1 MTTHTS
7 DSSPAEPR
15 RSSHSLICALSLT
28 ILPLFLLAGCRKAV
42 ISDTQLTT
50 NVQAALAAD
59 PAISKQPIQATVQ
72 SGVVS
77 LAGNVSDD
85 TARSVAAE
93 DAARVPGVKEV
104 VNNLAVAGMPVPPTV
119 TSPAHP
125 DFARP
130 TTPEEQQQIASH
142 GTLAPPS
149 KSAPPPPQPV
159 YHDVTLQ
166 PGAEIPVR
174 INETLDSQNT
184 ATGSTFTGVVTREV
198 VSNGFVVIPVG
209 TAVRGTVVEAKDAT
223 HFKGSSLL
231 AIQLTAMRRHGNAV
245 PLSTDVYSI
254 AGKGRGM
261 NSVEK
266 IGGGAAIGAVLG
278 GIFGGGGGA
287 AIGAAAGG
295 GGGAAWQGFTR
306 GQQVR
311 LPSETLIRFHLN
323 SPLTIR
329 TAQQP
334 SNYPASGYPSQGS
347 QSSGYPSQ
355 GYQNQGYPQQGP
367 SQGYPNQGYPQQG
380 PSQGYQNQGYPQQGP
395 SQGYQNQG
403 YQNQGQPQGYPPQ

>member
-1 MTTHTS
+1 MTTHIS
-7 DSSPAEPR
+7 DTSPAEPR
-15 RSSHSLICALSLT
+15 RSSRASRFFFRAMSLT
-28 ILPLFLLAGCRKAV
+28 IVPLFLLAGCRKAV

-59 PAISKQPIQATVQ
+59 PAISQQPIRATVQ

-77 LAGNVSDD
+77 LTGNVSDD

-93 DAARVPGVKEV
+93 DTARVPGVKEV
-104 VNNLAVAGMPVPPTV
+104 VNDLAVAGMPVPPTV
-119 TSPAHP
+119 TSPSNP
-125 DFARP
+125 EYARP
-130 TTPEEQQQIASH
+130 TTPREQQQIATN
-142 GTLAPPS
+142 GTLTPPAT
-149 KSAPPPPQPV
+149 SAPPPPQPV

-166 PGAEIPVR
+166 PGADIPVR
-174 INETLDSQNT
+174 INETLDSETT
-184 ATGSTFTGVVTREV
+184 APGSTFTGVVTREV
-198 VSNGFVVIPVG
+198 VSNGYVVIPMG
-209 TAVRGTVVEAKDAT
+209 TAVRGTVVDAKDAT

-245 PLSTDVYSI
+245 PLSTDVFSV
-254 AGKGRGM
+254 AGKGRGR
-261 NSVEK
+261 NSIEK

-287 AIGAAAGG
+287 AIGAVAGG

-311 LPSETLIRFHLN
+311 IPSETLVRFRLN

-334 SNYPASGYPSQGS
+334 SNYPASAD
-347 QSSGYPSQ
+347 PSQ
-355 GYQNQGYPQQGP
+355 GYQNQGQPQP
-367 SQGYPNQGYPQQG
+367 QGYQNQGYPSQG
-380 PSQGYQNQGYPQQGP
+380 PSQGYQNQGYPQQ
-395 SQGYQNQG
+395 S
-403 YQNQGQPQGYPPQ
+403 QPQSYPPQ

>member
-1 MTTHTS
+1 MTTYTS
-7 DSSPAEPR
+7 DLSSAEPH
-15 RSSHSLICALSLT
+15 RSSRASRSLTRALSLS
-28 ILPLFLLAGCRKAV
+28 ILPLLLLVGCRKAV

-59 PAISKQPIQATVQ
+59 SAISQQPIRATAQ

-77 LAGNVSDD
+77 LTGNVSDD

-104 VNNLAVAGMPVPPTV
+104 VNDLAVAGMPVPPTV
-119 TSPAHP
+119 TAPSHP

-130 TTPEEQQQIASH
+130 TTPQEQQQIASH

-149 KSAPPPPQPV
+149 KSTPAPPQPV
-159 YHDVTLQ
+159 YHDVTLR

-174 INETLDSQNT
+174 ITETLDSQTT

-311 LPSETLIRFHLN
+311 LPSETLIRFHLT

-334 SNYPASGYPSQGS
+334 SNYPPAGNQN
-347 QSSGYPSQ
+347 Q
-355 GYQNQGYPQQGP
+355 GYQNQGYPQQGQP
-367 SQGYPNQGYPQQG
+367 QGYQNQGYPQQG
-380 PSQGYQNQGYPQQGP
+380 PSQGYQNQGYPQQG
-395 SQGYQNQG
+395 
-403 YQNQGQPQGYPPQ
+403 QPQQGYPQQ

>member
-7 DSSPAEPR
+7 DLSPAEQTR
-15 RSSHSLICALSLT
+15 FSRSIANALSLA
-28 ILPLFLLAGCRKAV
+28 IFPMLLLAGCHKAA

-59 PAISKQPIQATVQ
+59 PAISQQPIRATVQ

-104 VNNLAVAGMPVPPTV
+104 VNDLAVAGMPVPPTV
-119 TSPAHP
+119 TSPSHP

-130 TTPEEQQQIASH
+130 TTPQEQQQIASH
-142 GTLAPPS
+142 GTLAPPAA
-149 KSAPPPPQPV
+149 SAPAPPQPV

-174 INETLDSQNT
+174 ITETLDSQNT
-184 ATGSTFTGVVTREV
+184 PSGSTFTGVVTREV
-198 VSNGFVVIPVG
+198 ISNGFVVIPMG

-287 AIGAAAGG
+287 AIGAVAGG

-306 GQQVR
+306 GQQVQI
-311 LPSETLIRFHLN
+311 PSETLIRFHLN

-334 SNYPASGYPSQGS
+334 SSYPPAGYQNQGY
-347 QSSGYPSQ
+347 QQQGPQQGYQNQGYQQQGPQQGYQNQGYQQQGPQQGYQNQGYQQQGPQQ

-367 SQGYPNQGYPQQG
+367 Q
-380 PSQGYQNQGYPQQGP
+380 
-395 SQGYQNQG
+395 
-403 YQNQGQPQGYPPQ
+403 QGYPPQ

>member
-1 MTTHTS
+1 MTPRPS
-7 DSSPAEPR
+7 DPLALSD
-15 RSSHSLICALSLT
+15 RSSAKPIRSSRTHRSLT
-28 ILPLFLLAGCRKAV
+28 VPLSVAVLPLLLLAGCRKAAV
-42 ISDTQLTT
+42 SDPQLTT
-50 NVQAALAAD
+50 NVQAALSGD
-59 PAISKQPIQATVQ
+59 PAISQQPIQATVQ

-104 VNNLAVAGMPVPPTV
+104 VNNLTVAGMSVPPTI

-125 DFARP
+125 EIARP
-130 TTPEEQQQIASH
+130 TTPEEQQQIATH

-149 KSAPPPPQPV
+149 ASAPPPPQPV

-184 ATGSTFTGVVTREV
+184 PTGSTFTGVVTREV
-198 VSNGFVVIPVG
+198 VSNGFVIIPQG

-245 PLSTDVYSI
+245 PLSTDVYSL
-254 AGKGRGM
+254 AGKGRGV

-278 GIFGGGGGA
+278 GIFGGGEGA

-334 SNYPASGYPSQGS
+334 SNYPPSGP

-355 GYQNQGYPQQGP
+355 GYQNQAPQQG
-367 SQGYPNQGYPQQG
+367 YQQG
-380 PSQGYQNQGYPQQGP
+380 SQQGYQNQSPQ
-395 SQGYQNQG
+395 QGYQNQG
-403 YQNQGQPQGYPPQ
+403 YQNQSQPPQ